1 MTISISRTSSKE
13 PSASIGTV
21 SGNLYY
27 GDGVKVTVSVPSTTG
42 RLGTIR
48 ATTVSP
54 DGTTTTIY
62 SITNTNRVYSQ
73 SFTGT
78 VYDGLDIS
86 VTIHERCTIRLNE
99 GTGRTIT
106 NVKIKSGTSTLT
118 GSPNSNIYAYEGDT
132 ITATEGYETGYSSN
146 KSSISTPTSSYSHT
160 VTGTYTYNQ
169 SNAPYF

>member
-1 MTISISRTSSKE
+1 ME

-27 GDGVKVTVSVPSTTG
+27 GDKIKVTVSVPSTTG

-54 DGTTTTIY
+54 DGMTTTIY

-86 VTIHERCTIRLNE
+86 VTIHERYMIRLNE
-99 GTGRTIT
+99 GVGRTIT

-132 ITATEGYETGYSSN
+132 ITATEGYETGYSSS
-146 KSSISTPTSSYSHT
+146 KSMISTPTSSYSHT

-169 SNAPYF
+169 PDAPYF

>member
-1 MTISISRTSSKE
+1 MT
-13 PSASIGTV
+13 GD
-21 SGNLYY
+21 LYY
-27 GDGVKVTVSVPSTTG
+27 GDAVKVTVSVPSTTG

-54 DGTTTTIY
+54 NGTTTTIY

-78 VYDGLDIS
+78 VYDNLSIS
-86 VTIHERCTIRLNE
+86 ATIHKRYAIKLNE

-118 GSPNSNIYAYEGDT
+118 GSANTTFYAYEGDT
-132 ITATEGYETGYSSN
+132 ITATEGYETGYSKN
-146 KSSISTPTSSYSHT
+146 NTSTVNYVTTFTHT
-160 VTGTYTYNQ
+160 VSDAYTYNQ
-169 SNAPYF
+169 ADAPYF